1 VTPPAVG
8 QKFSYDR
15 VFTVADV
22 EAFARLTGDAGRHH
36 VTPDA
41 EGRVM
46 VQGLLTA
53 TLPTKFGGDINY
65 LARDMR
71 FEFVRPV
78 YTGDAIVTEVV
89 CTEAVDEDRV
99 VRLSFDV
106 VCKNQ
111 HGKEVLKGSTNGVIR
126 K

>member
-1 VTPPAVG
+1 VALAVG

>member
-1 VTPPAVG
+1 MSIAVG
-8 QKFSYDR
+8 DKFAYDR
-15 VFTVADV
+15 VFTVEDV
-22 EAFARLTGDAGRHH
+22 ALFTRLSGDAGRHH
-36 VTPDA
+36 VTPGAD
-41 EGRVM
+41 GRVM

-65 LARDMR
+65 LAREMR

-78 YTGDAIVTEVV
+78 FTGEKIVTEVV

-99 VRLSFDV
+99 VRLAFDV
-106 VCKNQ
+106 VCKNEQ
-111 HGKEVLKGSTNGVIR
+111 GKEVLKGSTNGVIR

>member
-1 VTPPAVG
+1 MSIAVG
-8 QKFSYDR
+8 QKFSYER

-22 EAFARLTGDAGRHH
+22 EIFTRVTGDAGRHH
-36 VTPDA
+36 VAPDA
-41 EGRVM
+41 DGRVM

-65 LARDMR
+65 LAREMR
-71 FEFVRPV
+71 FTFVRPV
-78 YTGDAIVTEVV
+78 FTGEKIVTDVV

-99 VRLSFDV
+99 VRLAFDV
-106 VCKNQ
+106 VCRNDA
-111 HGKEVLKGSTNGVIR
+111 GKEVLKGSTNGVIR

>member
-1 VTPPAVG
+1 VAITVG

-22 EAFARLTGDAGRHH
+22 QTFARLTGDAGRHH
-36 VTPDA
+36 VVPDS

>member
-1 VTPPAVG
+1 MSIAVG

-22 EAFARLTGDAGRHH
+22 ENFTRVTGDAGRHH

-41 EGRVM
+41 SGRVM

-65 LARDMR
+65 LAREMR
-71 FEFVRPV
+71 FTFVRPV
-78 YTGDAIVTEVV
+78 FTGEKIVTEVV
-89 CTEAVDEDRV
+89 CTESVDEDRA
-99 VRLSFDV
+99 VRLAFDV
-106 VCKNQ
+106 VCRNEQ
-111 HGKEVLKGSTNGVIR
+111 GKEVLKGSTNGVIR

>member
-1 VTPPAVG
+1 MAPAVG
-8 QKFSYDR
+8 QTFAYDR
-15 VFTVADV
+15 VFTIEDV
-22 EAFARLTGDAGRHH
+22 EAFARLTGDIGRHH
-36 VTPDA
+36 MVPDA
-41 EGRVM
+41 EGRVI

-53 TLPTKFGGDINY
+53 TLPTKFGGDINF

-71 FEFVRPV
+71 FEFIRPV
-78 YTGDAIVTEVV
+78 YTGDTIVTEVV
-89 CTEAVDEDRV
+89 CTESVDEDRF
-99 VRLSFDV
+99 VRLAFDV

>member
-1 VTPPAVG
+1 VAPAVG

>member
-1 VTPPAVG
+1 VSIAVG
-8 QKFSYDR
+8 DKFTYDR
-15 VFTVADV
+15 VFTVEDV
-22 EAFARLTGDAGRHH
+22 ELFTRVTGDAGRHH
-36 VTPDA
+36 VVPDA
-41 EGRVM
+41 DGRVM

-65 LARDMR
+65 LAREMR

-78 YTGDAIVTEVV
+78 FTGDTIATEVV
-89 CTEAVDEDRV
+89 CSEAVDEDRV
-99 VRLSFDV
+99 VRLAFDV
-106 VCKNQ
+106 MCKNQ

>member
-1 VTPPAVG
+1 VIPAVG
-8 QKFSYDR
+8 QKFTYDR
-15 VFTVADV
+15 VFTVEDV
-22 EAFARLTGDAGRHH
+22 ALFTRITGDAGRHH
-36 VTPDA
+36 VVPDA

-71 FEFVRPV
+71 FTFIRPV
-78 YTGDAIVTEVV
+78 FTGEKIVTEVV
-89 CTEAVDEDRV
+89 CIEAVDEDRV
-99 VRLSFDV
+99 VRLAFDV

-111 HGKEVLKGSTNGVIR
+111 QGKEVLKGSTNGVIR

>member
-1 VTPPAVG
+1 MTFAVG
-8 QKFSYDR
+8 QTYSYDR
-15 VFTVADV
+15 VFTVEDV
-22 EAFARLTGDAGRHH
+22 ANFARLTGDVGRHH
-36 VTPDA
+36 IVPDA
-41 EGRVM
+41 DGRVM

-53 TLPTKFGGDINY
+53 TLPTKFGGDIDF
-65 LARDMR
+65 LARDMH

-78 YTGDAIVTEVV
+78 FTGDVIATEVV
-89 CTEAVDEDRV
+89 CNEASDGERV
-99 VRLSFDV
+99 MRLGFGF

>member
-1 VTPPAVG
+1 VTITVG
-8 QKFSYDR
+8 QKFTYDR
-15 VFTVADV
+15 VFTVEDV
-22 EAFARLTGDAGRHH
+22 EIFTRVTGDAGRHH

-41 EGRVM
+41 DGRVM

-65 LARDMR
+65 LAREMR

-78 YTGDAIVTEVV
+78 FTGDTIITEVV
-89 CTEAVDEDRV
+89 CTESVDEDRV
-99 VRLSFDV
+99 VRLAFDV

>member
-1 VTPPAVG
+1 VTPTVG
-8 QKFSYDR
+8 QKFTYDR
-15 VFTVADV
+15 VFTVEDV
-22 EAFARLTGDAGRHH
+22 ELFTRVTGDAGRHH

-41 EGRVM
+41 DGRVM

-65 LARDMR
+65 LAREMR

-78 YTGDAIVTEVV
+78 FTGDTIVTEVV
-89 CTEAVDEDRV
+89 CVEAVDEDRV
-99 VRLSFDV
+99 VRLSFEV